1 LSELEGAL
9 RATAQ
14 AVNDLL
20 SELLPAPEGPEARVL
35 EAMRY
40 ATLAGGKRLRPFLV
54 VSTSE
59 LFDVPRAR
67 ALRAGAAIELVHTYS
82 LVHDDL
88 PCMDDDDLRRGM
100 PTVHVK
106 FDEATAVLAGD
117 GLLTHAFEVLANEAT
132 HENAG
137 VRVELI
143 RRLAEASGCLGMVGG
158 QMVDLE
164 AEHCQLDLAAINHL
178 QQLKTGALF
187 GFCCDA
193 GAILGDAP
201 SAAREALRAYA
212 ADLGLAFQIAD
223 DLLDAQGTAEM
234 MGKNVGKDA
243 AAGKATFVSL
253 LGLDGARAEAEKL
266 VVTADSHL
274 DLFGEKADLLRRLAR
289 FVINRQA

>member
-40 ATLAGGKRLRPFLV
+40 ATLAGGKRLRPYLV

-88 PCMDDDDLRRGM
+88 PCMDDDDLRRGL

-132 HENAG
+132 HPDAG

-223 DLLDAQGTAEM
+223 DLLDAQGSAEM

-253 LGLDGARAEAEKL
+253 LGRDGARAEAEKL
-266 VVTADSHL
+266 ITSADSHL
-274 DLFGEKADLLRRLAR
+274 DLFGEKADLLRELAR

>member
-1 LSELEGAL
+1 LSDFEGAL
-9 RATAQ
+9 RATAGAINQ
-14 AVNDLL
+14 TLA
-20 SELLPAPEGPEARVL
+20 ELLPEPRGPEARVL

-54 VSTSE
+54 VNTAA
-59 LFDVPRAR
+59 LFDVAPTQ

-82 LVHDDL
+82 LIHDDL

-117 GLLTHAFEVLANEAT
+117 GLLTQAFEVLADAAT
-132 HENAG
+132 HADSA
-137 VRVELI
+137 VRCELVL
-143 RRLAEASGCLGMVGG
+143 RLAEAAGSLGMVGG
-158 QMVDLE
+158 QIVDLQ
-164 AEHCQLDLAAINHL
+164 AEHCQLDLDAINHL

-193 GAILGDAP
+193 GAILGAAP
-201 SAAREALRAYA
+201 PPAREALRGYA

-223 DLLDAQGTAEM
+223 DLLDEEGSAEAL
-234 MGKNVGKDA
+234 GKSVGKDA

-253 LGLDGARAEAEKL
+253 LGADGARAEAERL
-266 VVTADSHL
+266 VGSATSRL
-274 DLFGEKADLLRRLAR
+274 DEFGDKADLLREVAR
-289 FVINRQA
+289 FVIRREA

>member
-1 LSELEGAL
+1 
-9 RATAQ
+9 
-14 AVNDLL
+14 
-20 SELLPAPEGPEARVL
+20 
-35 EAMRY
+35 
-40 ATLAGGKRLRPFLV
+40 
-54 VSTSE
+54 
-59 LFDVPRAR
+59 
-67 ALRAGAAIELVHTYS
+67 
-82 LVHDDL
+82 
-88 PCMDDDDLRRGM
+88 MDNDDLRRGL

-132 HENAG
+132 HPDAG

-223 DLLDAQGTAEM
+223 DLLDAQGSAEM

-253 LGLDGARAEAEKL
+253 LGRDGARAEAEKL
-266 VVTADSHL
+266 ITSADSHL
-274 DLFGEKADLLRRLAR
+274 DLFGEKADLLRELAR